1 MRVNRRVAVAAVV
14 LLSIAYVGSKALRIS
29 RRNRDRSHARSERT
43 QEREEPAPREPRERT
58 EMIPVAGTEL
68 FVRTVGEGPPLLVI
82 HGGPVLDHG
91 YLHRWLLPLA
101 KENQLIF
108 YDQRLSGRSSPD
120 APSDT
125 VSLRGFVADI
135 EALRIHAGAERISI
149 LAHSWGGLL
158 GMLYAARHPER
169 VEKLVLVGSMAPS
182 AKLRAEEDEAQR
194 AAQDPEDRAL
204 IERLR
209 ATQAV
214 RDRTPEGVE
223 ALLIAS
229 FRSQFHDP
237 AKADELQ
244 FAIDDRYADRSRRFA
259 ALGPELKDYDVTGEL
274 ERIVAPTLLI
284 YGADEPG
291 ATRGGAELE
300 RRIPDAELAI
310 IPDAGHF
317 PFIERPA
324 LFQAKVGAFLR
335 SE

>member
-1 MRVNRRVAVAAVV
+1 MRVNRRVAVGAVI

-29 RRNRDRSHARSERT
+29 RRNRDRSRIRPERSVD
-43 QEREEPAPREPRERT
+43 REEPAPRQPGERT
-58 EMIPVAGTEL
+58 EMVPVAGTEL
-68 FVRTVGEGPPLLVI
+68 FVRTVGAGPPVLVV

-91 YLHRWLLPLA
+91 YLYRWLLPLA
-101 KENQLIF
+101 KEHELIF

-125 VSLRGFVADI
+125 VTLRGFVADI

-149 LAHSWGGLL
+149 VAHSWGGLL

-182 AKLRAEEDEAQR
+182 AKLRAEEEEAQR

-214 RDRTPEGVE
+214 RDRTPAGIE

-229 FRSQFHDP
+229 FRSEFHDP

-259 ALGPELKDYDVTGEL
+259 ALGPELQDYDVTGEL
-274 ERIVAPTLLI
+274 DRIVAPTLLI

-291 ATRGGAELE
+291 ATRGGAELA
-300 RRIPDAELAI
+300 RLIPDAELAI

-324 LFQAKVGAFLR
+324 QFQAKVAAFLR